1 MNHIHRHYRIPEP
14 RPATLALAAGALATA
29 TGWAT
34 TSRYLRQR
42 TRELHHVRRECL
54 DTRRALDDAQHDHV
68 TGLLNRRTWEHAAR
82 TVWRHLDQPAVVG
95 LVDMDDFKTI
105 NDRYGHHAGDEVLRI
120 TANRLRDELGPH
132 ATIGRYG
139 GDELVF
145 LATHHTDINTG
156 RMRASLTR
164 PVHVNGIGA
173 VSVGAAIG
181 TVTPTPGTALAVAL
195 ATADAAMYAAKRHP
209 DPNDHKSPPADLIN
223 PRSRSGLELTEVRP

>member
-34 TSRYLRQR
+34 TTRHLRQR

-68 TGLLNRRTWEHAAR
+68 TGLLNRRTWEHTAHTIR
-82 TVWRHLDQPAVVG
+82 RYTSTPWVVG

-105 NDRYGHHAGDEVLRI
+105 NDQYGHHAGDEVLRT
-120 TANRLRDELGPH
+120 TANRLRYELGTR

-145 LATHHTDINTG
+145 LTTHHTDLDTE
-156 RMRASLTR
+156 RLRANLAR
-164 PVHVNGIGA
+164 PVHLSGIGA
-173 VSVGAAIG
+173 ISVRAAIG
-181 TVTPTPGTALAVAL
+181 TVSPSPGEPLAVAL
-195 ATADAAMYAAKRHP
+195 AAADAAMYAQKHDHRSYHESAPSAVVNSRSSNDLERAKV
-209 DPNDHKSPPADLIN
+209 
-223 PRSRSGLELTEVRP
+223 RSR